1 MERVKLIACVFF
13 ISMAAFIVTGCQQD
27 DDGYESIAKDKAAT
41 EAYLANVS
49 LQFTDNETAESVT
62 KPISLVNAGPFTLP
76 SGSTV
81 NFHIKEFTDARD
93 FLDAGVYF
101 TREEDNVYVPLRTF
115 EDSTCDIIITCDHE
129 FYNVT
134 PEKKIATVTI
144 PKFDDTVDLRTNNAG
159 NLWEFDWTQTPVVAT
174 YSYYINDTL
183 YSSIKG
189 TIVQHRSGNEFTLD
203 FTEQYSSKQGA
214 SWNTATTT
222 PATLSL
228 RFIPSKNSLS
238 NTPTILYIDTAA
250 WYNQYGSYSGT
261 LPLTHDGTYWY
272 IGYEKGTTIS
282 IGGVTTSDPPGIKG
296 TIDSSTH
303 ATFTEISDDNWP
315 TGKTDTTW
323 TITSGKNESSQHYV
337 TFTKDS
343 DTTKVYTFTYIEDSI
358 ANLVPS
364 FSS

>member
-1 MERVKLIACVFF
+1 MERVKLITCVFF
-13 ISMAAFIVTGCQQD
+13 ISMTAFIVTGCQQP
-27 DDGYESIAKDKAAT
+27 DDGSELIAKDKDKDKAAA

-49 LQFTDNETAESVT
+49 LLFTDNETAESVT
-62 KPISLVNAGPFTLP
+62 KPISLDDAGPFTLP

-81 NFHIKEFTDARD
+81 NFWIKINTDD
-93 FLDAGVYF
+93 LLNAGGYF
-101 TREEDNVYVPLRTF
+101 VQEGNNVYVPLRTF
-115 EDSTCDIIITCDHE
+115 EDSTCDIIITCDHG
-129 FYNVT
+129 FDNVV

-144 PKFDDTVDLRTNNAG
+144 PKFDDTVDLRTNSNG
-159 NLWEFDWTQTPVVAT
+159 DLWEFDWTQTPVVAT
-174 YSYYINDTL
+174 YSYYINASL
-183 YSSIKG
+183 YSGIRG

-203 FTEQYSSKQGA
+203 FTEQSLSKQGA
-214 SWNTATTT
+214 SWSSATTT

-238 NTPTILYIDTAA
+238 NTPTILYIDTVA
-250 WYNQYGSYSGT
+250 WCNQYGSYSGT
-261 LPLTHDGTYWY
+261 LPLTHDETYWY
-272 IGYEKGTTIS
+272 IGYKTEST
-282 IGGVTTSDPPGIKG
+282 GIKG

-303 ATFTEISDDNWP
+303 LKFTEVSDTNWP
-315 TGKTDTTW
+315 AGVENATW
-323 TITSGKNESSQHYV
+323 TITSGINESSQHYV